1 MRALWFGIAA
11 LGSLSVAG
19 CHSAFIN
26 ATISNR
32 SNTPVTLVEV
42 DYPSAS
48 FGVQRLAPGENYQ
61 YKFKV
66 IGTGATKLL
75 WSEPSKP
82 DQKSSGP
89 VLHEGDEGTLAI
101 TFRADAPPAWD
112 IHLKDGSAR

>member
-1 MRALWFGIAA
+1 MRALWLGIAA
-11 LGSLSVAG
+11 LGLLALAG

-32 SNTPVTLVEV
+32 SNVPVTLVEV

-61 YKFKV
+61 YRFKI
-66 IGTGATKLL
+66 IGTGQAKLL

-82 DQKSSGP
+82 DQKSTGP
-89 VLHEGDEGTLAI
+89 ELHESDEGTLAI
-101 TFRADAPPAWD
+101 TFRPNAPPAWD
-112 IHLKDGSAR
+112 IHLKNGSTR